1 MSEAGPSTQRID
13 AVAFA
18 VQCGDASPGIY
29 ACTSARCNCCQ
40 HMRKNIDQFQCR
52 FTKKS
57 YKIASVLTCKTSSL
71 IYIIE
76 CKKCQVQ
83 YVGKTSS
90 SLQTRF
96 RSHKASIVK
105 KQFRPISDH
114 FNSAGH
120 SLEDLTIFPI
130 EQVIDRKTLAERE
143 VYWIGELQTV
153 ERGLN
158 LVPYISARQLEQ
170 AADQEMPMGPDEGT
184 SKEPNNSN
192 GKRKHCDDADPETR
206 KKRRKKKKK
215 RLTVFSAETEQLL
228 QTCEDVLQDGRQ
240 AASQIYS
247 KLTEISCRTTESKIF
262 LEELKRKISVLKEQS
277 PDKKI
282 YIGFFGK
289 TGAGKSS
296 LINAIL
302 NEDQLLPSGGCFSA
316 CTSVFVHVQA
326 NTESNKYKADIE
338 FISKEDWEAELRF
351 LLEILSDTNEDDR
364 DDMEQGND
372 EDDDLQ
378 SMAREKITAIYGDE
392 GLQKNYCDLVGM
404 KRFPEIPDKCRKTL
418 SFESAKE
425 LYENI
430 GCYIRSDKDTSD
442 NGIQPQLWP
451 LVKRV
456 TISVPNCPALLD
468 RIVLV
473 DLPGAGDAN
482 KHRDEMWKE
491 CLSQCSS
498 VWIVNEINR
507 ALSEK
512 VTNEI
517 FENTLRTIA
526 GGGECHNI
534 TFICT
539 KTDIINPLEIK
550 RNYKI
555 TDSDLDISES
565 KDSPDYV
572 NKIKQ
577 ACIMLRNNKAKERI
591 GKQHKEKSKKLLL
604 GDEVDSNFFDVFTVS
619 AEEFWKIKQGESPVL
634 DLNETE
640 IPWLME
646 HIKTLYVRHSWKE
659 VQDYVSD
666 VSGIVSYLNFSKDAC
681 SAKSLSTQSQEF
693 NRLLKKLNKEGETLM
708 RCLSTCHTK
717 LQTNLLNGVKEA
729 EKHCLGNATN
739 KVLEPTR
746 KDNRGSHTTLKALCK
761 FDGYYRSGNGNVV
774 DLNYTL
780 SAPMYIKMNEN
791 NVFLITFGSGSSRQS
806 IKGNFDSFQENFINS
821 KLIEDYRKN
830 PDMYLRLVY
839 IRTEQRKLLKELE
852 RQILQRKKS
861 IYNSLSGSI
870 RDTMRLTYEECT
882 RIKGK
887 SAFTEIQKKLK
898 TKIESSKN
906 TMFKEAKDKM
916 LKQFS
921 DLQMWVLEEI
931 DMKMKSALRVALQQ
945 IPDDVTGLPDVQEEI
960 EVMKRY
966 CEDLDLKI
974 FF

>member
-18 VQCGDASPGIY
+18 VQCGGASPGTY
-29 ACTSARCNCCQ
+29 ACTFEKCNCCQ
-40 HMRKNIDQFQCR
+40 YMQKGINQFQSTVTR
-52 FTKKS
+52 KS
-57 YKIASVLTCKTSSL
+57 YKINAVLTCKTSSL

-76 CKKCQVQ
+76 CKKCPMQ
-83 YVGKTSS
+83 YVGRTSS
-90 SLQTRF
+90 SLKKRL
-96 RSHKASIVK
+96 SKHKTSIVK
-105 KQFRPISDH
+105 KEFRPISDH

-130 EQVIDRKTLAERE
+130 EQVINPKTLAEKE
-143 VYWIGELQTV
+143 TYWIRELRTM
-153 ERGLN
+153 EHGIN
-158 LVPYISARQLEQ
+158 LVPYKCARQVEQ
-170 AADQEMPMGPDEGT
+170 NDDQEIPMGPDERIHE
-184 SKEPNNSN
+184 EPFIS
-192 GKRKHCDDADPETR
+192 KRKLCDEADPEIPKKKR
-206 KKRRKKKKK
+206 KKRKK
-215 RLTVFSAETEQLL
+215 RCTVFSYETEQLL
-228 QTCEDVLQDGRQ
+228 QTYEDALEDGRQ
-240 AASQIYS
+240 AASQIYN
-247 KLTEISCRTTESKIF
+247 KLMEVSCMTTESKTF
-262 LEELKRKISVLKEQS
+262 LEQLKEKASVLKEQS

-282 YIGFFGK
+282 YIGLFGK

-302 NEDQLLPSGGCFSA
+302 NENQLLPSGGLYA

-351 LLEILSDTNEDDR
+351 LLEILPDTNENDWN
-364 DDMEQGND
+364 DMAQGND
-372 EDDDLQ
+372 KDDDLQ
-378 SMAREKITAIYGDE
+378 TMARDKITAIYGED
-392 GLQKNYCDLVGM
+392 GLQRSYSELVGA

-418 SFESAKE
+418 SFDSTKE
-425 LYENI
+425 LSKTI
-430 GCYIRSDKDTSD
+430 GCYIRSDKKKE
-442 NGIQPQLWP
+442 QQFWP

-498 VWIVNEINR
+498 VWIVNDINR

-512 VTNEI
+512 VANEI

-539 KTDIINPLEIK
+539 KTDVVNPEEIK
-550 RNYKI
+550 ENYNI
-555 TDSDLDISES
+555 TDSDLEISES
-565 KDSPDYV
+565 EDSPDYE
-572 NKIKQ
+572 NKEKQ
-577 ACIMLRNNKAKERI
+577 ACIMFRNERAKDEI
-591 GKQHKEKSKKLLL
+591 STQHKEKAKKLLL
-604 GDEVDSNFFDVFTVS
+604 GDEVDSDFFDVFTVS
-619 AEEFWKIKQGESPVL
+619 ADEFKRIKQGKSSVL
-634 DLNETE
+634 KFRETE
-640 IPWLME
+640 IPSLME
-646 HIKTLYVRHSWKE
+646 HIKTLYVRHSLKQ
-659 VQDYVSD
+659 VKDYVSD
-666 VSGIVSYLNFSKDAC
+666 VSGIVSYLNFSKDAKD
-681 SAKSLSTQSQEF
+681 AKNRSTQSQEF
-693 NRLLKKLNKEGETLM
+693 DRLLKELNKEGETLKK
-708 RCLSTCHTK
+708 CLSTFYTN
-717 LQTNLLNGVKEA
+717 LQTNLLKGVKEA

-746 KDNRGSHTTLKALCK
+746 KDNRSCHRTLLALCK
-761 FDGYYRSGNGNVV
+761 GDGYYRSGNGNVV

-791 NVFLITFGSGSSRQS
+791 NVFLTTFGSGSSRRS
-806 IKGNFDSFQENFINS
+806 IKGNFDSFQEDFINA
-821 KLIEDYRKN
+821 KLIENYRKN
-830 PDMYLRLVY
+830 PEMYPRLVY
-839 IRTEQRKLLKELE
+839 IRTEQRKLLKKLE
-852 RQILQRKKS
+852 RQILQRRKS
-861 IYNSLSGSI
+861 IYNSVSNSI

-882 RIKGK
+882 RINGK
-887 SAFTEIQKKLK
+887 SAFAEIQKKLK
-898 TKIESSKN
+898 SKIESSKN

-960 EVMKRY
+960 EMMKRC

-974 FF
+974 F